1 MSDKYRIE
9 YDSHTRKD
17 FEDVWNIEAEYFDSS
32 TISSVKQVMDWDRK
46 NKDIYVFVRDI
57 QINKIVGECT
67 ILPISKEQFGGFLS
81 NQWQDTE
88 LDSQD
93 LLAYQEG
100 NTYCLL
106 FSAIAI
112 DKKYRGDKT
121 VLSYLLKGINTRINN
136 LIKKNIKFENMC
148 AEAQTIDGQRFIEGF
163 LNLKEKNV
171 TKQGYKLYS
180 FDCKEDMKKWIRI
193 FPLYI
198 ERYSVTIK

>member
-17 FEDVWNIEAEYFDSS
+17 FEDVWNIEAEYFESS

-121 VLSYLLKGINTRINN
+121 VLNYLLKGINTRINY

-171 TKQGYKLYS
+171 SKQGYKLYS
-180 FDCKEDMKKWIRI
+180 FDCKEDMEKWIRI